1 MSQNLVFNF
10 RKAERKQCKASI
22 LIEGLTGSG
31 KSGLALI
38 LGQAL
43 AGDFEKVFA
52 IDTEN
57 NSLPLFSGINS
68 SSGGKFENFQIGNLT
83 PELGYK
89 PSHYLMFREEA
100 VKAGASVV
108 ILDSISH
115 AWQYKGGIL
124 DILSEVKATSNNR
137 NEYAAWGDPR
147 VVKEKGLLF
156 ELLRDNRVH
165 CISTVRVKEKMEI
178 GVNEQGKT
186 TVQSLGEQQIMQ
198 ADIKYEPDLVLH
210 MEEAGTATTAPR
222 ATVVKS
228 RYAMFTKGESY
239 IFTKELCEQLRQ
251 YLEEGTSP
259 EAIAE
264 TQHKEYED
272 AVKAYL
278 KEHPNK
284 KTLWGMIID
293 ELGYRDTKVKDLPLS
308 PLKKAYIKLTI
319 D

>member
-1 MSQNLVFNF
+1 MSQNPVFNF

-210 MEEAGTATTAPR
+210 MEEAGTATTSPR

-293 ELGYRDTKVKDLPLS
+293 ELGYRNIKVKDLPLS

>member
-1 MSQNLVFNF
+1 MLQNPVFNF
-10 RKAERKQCKASI
+10 KKAERKQCKASI

-100 VKAGASVV
+100 VKAGAAVV

-210 MEEAGTATTAPR
+210 MEEAGTATTPPR

>member
-1 MSQNLVFNF
+1 MSQNPVFNF

-210 MEEAGTATTAPR
+210 MEEAGTAITPPR

-293 ELGYRDTKVKDLPLS
+293 ELGYRDTKIKDLPLS

>member
-1 MSQNLVFNF
+1 MSQNPVFNF

-210 MEEAGTATTAPR
+210 MEEAGTATTPPR

-259 EAIAE
+259 ETIAE